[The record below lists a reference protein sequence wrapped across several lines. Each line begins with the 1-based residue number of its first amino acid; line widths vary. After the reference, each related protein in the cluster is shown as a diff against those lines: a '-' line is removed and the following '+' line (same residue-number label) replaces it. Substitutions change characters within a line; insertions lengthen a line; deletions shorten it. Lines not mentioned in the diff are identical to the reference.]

1 MEAYAYSTIAMCTR
15 LKKKVFL
22 AKGIAEQFLEI
33 ITVRILKKGA
43 KITSAEFLPYGV
55 VLEIRHPESLDTKT
69 LVREIRFATSKPLRD
84 TYMELWHMPSLW
96 IRDYYLKN
104 SCRTEDVNNEIQA
117 YYNKQKSR

>member
-1 MEAYAYSTIAMCTR
+1 METYTYSTIAMCTR

-33 ITVRILKKGA
+33 ITVRILKKGV

-55 VLEIRHPESLDTKT
+55 VLEIEHPESLDMKA
-69 LVREIRFATSKPLRD
+69 LIREIRLATSKPLRD

-96 IRDYYLKN
+96 VRDYYFKN

>member
-1 MEAYAYSTIAMCTR
+1 MEAYTYSTIAICTR

-43 KITSAEFLPYGV
+43 KITSAEFFPYGV
-55 VLEIRHPESLDTKT
+55 VLEIEHSESLDMKAF
-69 LVREIRFATSKPLRD
+69 VREIRLATSKPLRD